1 MKRKYLKKNHGFTL
15 IELIGVLGILIV
27 IMSIS
32 IPTFKGI
39 VEDQKIKADMAT
51 AAQIARIAELWSEEQ
66 NLTLSTYVEVNDNS
80 EVGRYI
86 IKSFKNK
93 KPKISYMEEGSWYLN
108 IDNNHL
114 ASVKLGNIELV
125 KSGELKGYTQVKNE
139 ITGIKEE
146 S

>member
-1 MKRKYLKKNHGFTL
+1 MKKEYSKKIRGFTL

-32 IPTFKGI
+32 IPTFRGI

-51 AAQIARIAELWSEEQ
+51 AAQIAKIAELWSEEQ

-93 KPKISYMEEGSWYLN
+93 KPKASYTEDAVWNVN
-108 IDNNHL
+108 IDNDHL
-114 ASVKLGNIELV
+114 ASVKLGNVELV
-125 KSGELKGYTQVKNE
+125 KSGELKGYTEVKNE
-139 ITGIKEE
+139 LIGIKEE